1 MINRAKLSFNELVE
15 INNQLLENGIKRKVK
30 DIKVSQMPIVSNN
43 NILYQ
48 TVCEFISDIKN
59 VKIDI
64 VSKNQF
70 DVVLLKNQLDLSFRS
85 Y

>member
-15 INNQLLENGIKRKVK
+15 INYQLLENGIKRKIK
-30 DIKVSQMPIVSNN
+30 DIKVSQIPIVSNN
-43 NILYQ
+43 NILYL
-48 TVCEFISDIKN
+48 TLCEFISDIKN